1 MDASSSIISSFKF
14 ISYKIDEF
22 TFEMSKHVSLLAV
35 NKSIT
40 EKSEINIGIKQPI
53 LFKKDNRFISG
64 IDCKIT
70 LMSNGVPVVNLK
82 ASISGL
88 FTTEDSI
95 DPTLVDNIV
104 KMQFPTILFPYLRST
119 ITTFFANAGF
129 GTFIFPLIN
138 VVELAK
144 NNLENIPIQIIE

>member
-1 MDASSSIISSFKF
+1 MGASSSIISSFKF

-22 TFEMSKHVSLLAV
+22 NFEMSKHVSLLSI
-35 NKSIT
+35 NKNII
-40 EKSEINIGIKQPI
+40 EKSEINIGLKQPI
-53 LFKKDNRFISG
+53 FMKKDNRFITG

-70 LMSNGVPVVNLK
+70 IMLNNVPIVTLK
-82 ASISGL
+82 AGITGL
-88 FTTEDSI
+88 FTTDDVSDMSLIES
-95 DPTLVDNIV
+95 IV
-104 KMQFPTILFPYLRST
+104 KIQFPTILFPYLRST
-119 ITTFFANAGF
+119 ITSFFANAGF

>member
-22 TFEMSKHVSLLAV
+22 NFEMSKHVSLLSI
-35 NKSIT
+35 NKNII
-40 EKSEINIGIKQPI
+40 EKSEINIGLKQPI
-53 LFKKDNRFISG
+53 FMKKDNRFISG

-70 LMSNGVPVVNLK
+70 IMSNNVPIVTLK
-82 ASISGL
+82 AGITGL
-88 FTTEDSI
+88 FTTDDVS
-95 DPTLVDNIV
+95 DMSLVESIV
-104 KMQFPTILFPYLRST
+104 KIQFPTILFPYLRST
-119 ITTFFANAGF
+119 ITSFFANAGF

-144 NNLENIPIQIIE
+144 NNLENTPIQIIE